1 MQMNGDIKSP
11 QPQEIQQGLVK
22 NMKSSFEK
30 GSVDSSYSSRSHS
43 PNFGGNF
50 QLQTEAES
58 KQCNGAENMMMEAQ
72 RLRQEAH
79 KQFQMTEEEFRKA
92 HHMQEEASRQSEQ
105 ANMIT
110 IQALNKEVE
119 GQEKLVQ
126 AGHKLMEAGAK
137 LQAEAACIGRDRHAV
152 INTHNMGQLRQ
163 KVQVEAP
170 VVPPPS
176 ELHVLQTRTAT
187 QCIPVTVQEQ
197 TTYEAQ
203 YQNGPQT
210 SF

>member
-1 MQMNGDIKSP
+1 MHFQS
-11 QPQEIQQGLVK
+11 E
-22 NMKSSFEK
+22 
-30 GSVDSSYSSRSHS
+30 SH
-43 PNFGGNF
+43 
-50 QLQTEAES
+50 TEV
-58 KQCNGAENMMMEAQ
+58 KQCNEAEQIMMEAQ
-72 RLRQEAH
+72 RLKMEAQQ
-79 KQFQMTEEEFRKA
+79 QFQMTEEEFRKA
-92 HHMQEEASRQSEQ
+92 QQMQEEAARQAEI

-137 LQAEAACIGRDRHAV
+137 LQAEAACIGKDRQAV
-152 INTHNMGQLRQ
+152 INIHQKGQLRQ
-163 KVQVEAP
+163 EVQVEAP